1 MITVEKQLELRDKLQ
16 KGLEL
21 TYERLLE
28 FKKQK
33 NSKLVIWKDNKVVK
47 VPHFWM
53 KNPSVCL
60 WYYSNHLF
68 Q

>member
-47 VPHFWM
+47 V
-53 KNPSVCL
+53 NP
-60 WYYSNHLF
+60 
-68 Q
+68 

>member
-1 MITVEKQLELRDKLQ
+1 MSNEEKHLEFINKFQ

-33 NSKLVIWKDNKVVK
+33 KSKLVIWKDNKVVK
-47 VPHFWM
+47 V
-53 KNPSVCL
+53 NP
-60 WYYSNHLF
+60 
-68 Q
+68 